1 MEMFINGQWL
11 EGSAS
16 GRIPVLIPVA
26 EELIDTVPVAT
37 NAEVGMAVSAARH
50 VAKKMAQSRGS

>member
-1 MEMFINGQWL
+1 MQMFINGQWM

-16 GRIPVLIPVA
+16 DRIPVLNPA
-26 EELIDTVPVAT
+26 TEELIDTVPVAT
-37 NAEVGMAVSAARH
+37 DAEVDMAVSAARH